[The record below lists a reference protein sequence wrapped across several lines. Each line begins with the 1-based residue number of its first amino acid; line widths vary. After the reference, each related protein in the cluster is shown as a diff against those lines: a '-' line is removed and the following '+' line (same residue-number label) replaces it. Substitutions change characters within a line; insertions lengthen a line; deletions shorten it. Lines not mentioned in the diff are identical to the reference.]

1 MMPTR
6 ATSTDRMA
14 VLTAIEHS
22 GLVAIIRADSGEGLL
37 KTFKALADGGV
48 TVSEVTLTT
57 PGALASIA
65 EARRTLG
72 AAAVIGAGSVLDA
85 PSCRAAIEA
94 GASFIVSP
102 ITNLDVMRTA
112 QRYGRPVMPGAL
124 TPTEAMA
131 AFEQGADMVKIF
143 PANHFGPRYIS
154 DLLAPM
160 PQLRLIPTGGVTL
173 ENASQ
178 WLDAGAAALG
188 VGTALVRKDLIAA
201 GDFKA
206 LTALAGRYVDAVR
219 QARNRNKA

>member
-1 MMPTR
+1 MAAM
-6 ATSTDRMA
+6 DRMA
-14 VLTAIEHS
+14 VLAAIEAS
-22 GLVAIIRADSGEGLL
+22 GLVAILRADSGEAVVQ
-37 KTFKALADGGV
+37 TFKALADGGV

-65 EARRTLG
+65 EARRVLG
-72 AAAVIGAGSVLDA
+72 AAAVIGAGSVLDSE
-85 PSCRAAIEA
+85 SCKAAIEA

-102 ITNLDVMRTA
+102 ITDLGVIRTA

-124 TPTEAMA
+124 TPTEVLT
-131 AFEQGADMVKIF
+131 AFQQGADLVKIF
-143 PANHFGPRYIS
+143 PANHFGPKYIS

-173 ENASQ
+173 ENVKQ

-188 VGTALVRKDLIAA
+188 VGTSLVRKDLIAA

-206 LTALAGRYVDAVR
+206 LTQLAGQYVAAVR
-219 QARNRNKA
+219 AAKGR

>member
-1 MMPTR
+1 MSSHN
-6 ATSTDRMA
+6 TSVDRST
-14 VLTAIEHS
+14 VLTALAQS

-65 EARRTLG
+65 EARRVLG
-72 AAAVIGAGSVLDA
+72 AAAVIGAGSVLDSE
-85 PSCRAAIEA
+85 SCKAAIEA

-102 ITNLDVMRTA
+102 ITDLGVIRTA
-112 QRYGRPVMPGAL
+112 HRYGRPVMPGAL
-124 TPTEAMA
+124 TPTEVMT
-131 AFEQGADMVKIF
+131 AFQLGADLVKIF
-143 PANHFGPRYIS
+143 PANHFGPKYIS

-173 ENASQ
+173 ENVRQ
-178 WLDAGAAALG
+178 WLDAGATALG
-188 VGTALVRKDLIAA
+188 VGTSLVRKDLIAA

-206 LTALAGRYVDAVR
+206 LTQLAGQYVAAVR
-219 QARNRNKA
+219 EARGR